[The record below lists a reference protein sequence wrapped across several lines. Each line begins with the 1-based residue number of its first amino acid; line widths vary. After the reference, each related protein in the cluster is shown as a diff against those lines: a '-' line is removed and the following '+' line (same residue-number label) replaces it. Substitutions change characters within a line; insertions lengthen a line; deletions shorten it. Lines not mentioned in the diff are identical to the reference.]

1 MKIRISKLYKFEN
14 VSALADC
21 YDSTL
26 SGLLQEHAP
35 VKKCVATI
43 RPAAL
48 WYDDQI
54 RAKRAKRR
62 RLERTWCKNKLTT
75 NREMFVKQCKCVNT
89 LISDSR
95 MRFYADINKDNS
107 SNPRVLFS
115 TFEKRLH
122 LKSAPKL
129 PSHENAIDLA
139 NTFAEF
145 FENRVQSLRDN
156 MLEVTD
162 SPQVSTCHSPVEL
175 LEFSPTIITELSSLL
190 RTMAGKSCM
199 LDPVPGALLKDCY
212 DVLLLAIRCIVNLSL
227 DNATV
232 PMKLKEAALTPIIKK
247 TGL

>member
-1 MKIRISKLYKFEN
+1 
-14 VSALADC
+14 
-21 YDSTL
+21 
-26 SGLLQEHAP
+26 
-35 VKKCVATI
+35 
-43 RPAAL
+43 
-48 WYDDQI
+48 
-54 RAKRAKRR
+54 
-62 RLERTWCKNKLTT
+62 
-75 NREMFVKQCKCVNT
+75 MFVKQCKCVNT

-156 MLEVTD
+156 MVEVTD
-162 SPQVSTCHSPVEL
+162 SPQVSTCHSPVEW
-175 LEFSPTIITELSSLL
+175 LEFSPTNITELSSLL
-190 RTMAGKSCM
+190 RTMAGKSCI

-247 TGL
+247 AGL